1 MSAVGQEQAHGRVK
15 RIQDWFARRA
25 DTAIGRLA
33 LQWVR
38 DYFGA
43 SRNSGCAAT
52 IYSSLSVLPAAL
64 VAVAYF
70 HPAQGNA
77 NTFAEHLV
85 SHMKLTGQT
94 AALVQ
99 GTFGSASANA
109 LAATITVVI
118 TFLFW
123 GIGIGQIYQDVYA
136 RAWGISVGSLADQG
150 LFAGFFF
157 LMTGAIALAVVAAE
171 KLHGAGLIVLLPAWL
186 IVSTIFWVLVPTL
199 LLHRKIGVRALLP
212 GALLASIVIGG
223 TIATAPL
230 FVAAPLNAN
239 GKAFGS
245 AGVVLTL
252 VGYIFVLITMSLVF
266 AVFSPSWSKWRQA
279 EKRRR
284 EESPGAA
291 HSLAAP

>member
-1 MSAVGQEQAHGRVK
+1 MSAVDREVEHGRVK

-33 LQWVR
+33 LQWFR

-70 HPAQGNA
+70 HPAQDNS
-77 NTFAEHLV
+77 NTFAERLV
-85 SHMKLTGQT
+85 THMKLTGTT
-94 AALVQ
+94 ATLVQ
-99 GTFGSASANA
+99 GTFGTASANA
-109 LAATITVVI
+109 LAATITVVV
-118 TFLFW
+118 TFLIW

-136 RAWGISVGSLADQG
+136 RAWGISIGSLADQG
-150 LFAGFFF
+150 LFAAFFF
-157 LMTGAIALAVVAAE
+157 LVTGAISLAVVAAAR
-171 KLHGAGLIVLLPAWL
+171 LRGAGLIVLLPAWL
-186 IVSTIFWVLVPTL
+186 IVSTLFWLVVPSM
-199 LLHRKIGVRALLP
+199 LLHRKIGLRALLP

-245 AGVVLTL
+245 FGVVLTTI
-252 VGYIFVLITMSLVF
+252 GYLFVLVTMSLVC
-266 AVFSPSWSKWRQA
+266 AVFSPVWSKWRQA
-279 EKRRR
+279 ERRRR
-284 EESPGAA
+284 EESPEAA